1 MNIMILIAFLGL
13 VTGSLL
19 LLETSPFKMANDIS
33 KLFQNKNQSLK
44 SKIKEVTNK
53 KKKKGLKKL
62 IGETKEI
69 LKATNKENT
78 FSALCVMSFSLLI
91 IGVFIATLM
100 DNMFLIPVLAIGF
113 ALLPFWYVK
122 FTATK
127 WKKTLNNELETALSV
142 ITTSYMRS
150 ESIITA
156 IDENINYLNPPVY
169 DVFKMFL
176 TQTKLINSNIKIALE
191 GLKLKIDSAVFHEW
205 LDAVIDCQEDKNIKS
220 TLAPIVSKLS
230 DMRIVS
236 AELDYL
242 LYEPVKEFVSM
253 AILLVG
259 NIPLIYFINRDWFNT
274 LMFTALGKFVLA
286 ICGVV
291 IFISLAG
298 VVSLSKPVEYKR

>member
-1 MNIMILIAFLGL
+1 
-13 VTGSLL
+13 
-19 LLETSPFKMANDIS
+19 
-33 KLFQNKNQSLK
+33 
-44 SKIKEVTNK
+44 
-53 KKKKGLKKL
+53 
-62 IGETKEI
+62 
-69 LKATNKENT
+69 
-78 FSALCVMSFSLLI
+78 
-91 IGVFIATLM
+91 M

-127 WKKTLNNELETALSV
+127 WKKALNNELETALSV

-156 IDENINYLNPPVY
+156 IDENIHYLNPPVH

-176 TQTKLINSNIKIALE
+176 TQTKLINSNVKIALE
-191 GLKLKIDSAVFHEW
+191 GLKAKIDSAVFHEW
-205 LDAVIDCQEDKNIKS
+205 VDAVIDCQEDKNLKS

-259 NIPLIYFINRDWFNT
+259 NIPLIYFLNRDWFNT
-274 LMFTALGKFVLA
+274 LMFTDIGKFVLA
-286 ICGVV
+286 ICGIV